1 MAISKEK
8 VAEIIGK
15 RIRELRLKKGMT
27 MEVLSV
33 HSDME
38 YIQLSRIER
47 GKINTTIFQVYK
59 ISKALSEPLP
69 QIFEAFNTD
78 KMETRN
84 HSNGANS
91 EKPNE

>member
-1 MAISKEK
+1 MAIPKEK

-59 ISKALSEPLP
+59 ISKALSEPVTN
-69 QIFEAFNTD
+69 IFDVLNKEQ
-78 KMETRN
+78 KEIK
-84 HSNGANS
+84 S
-91 EKPNE
+91 EDSSH

>member
-8 VAEIIGK
+8 VAEMIGR

-33 HSDME
+33 YSDME

-47 GKINTTIFQVYK
+47 GKINTTIFQV
-59 ISKALSEPLP
+59 
-69 QIFEAFNTD
+69 
-78 KMETRN
+78 
-84 HSNGANS
+84 
-91 EKPNE
+91 

>member
-59 ISKALSEPLP
+59 ISKALSEPVTN
-69 QIFEAFNTD
+69 IFDVLNKEQ
-78 KMETRN
+78 KEIK
-84 HSNGANS
+84 S
-91 EKPNE
+91 EDSSH